1 MARGWEM
8 ETRTNFE
15 CYRTM
20 QNCFREHP
28 DIYGSELEED
38 EAPPE
43 EGAPSPSPAPPPDSG
58 DELIP
63 AAATSATLESPSPPS
78 SSLSATGSDDTD
90 RAKAAKQQVERDY
103 GEPISESEEMV
114 PKAAHDA
121 TGATGK

>member
-1 MARGWEM
+1 MK
-8 ETRTNFE
+8 TRTNFE

-38 EAPPE
+38 DAPPE

-63 AAATSATLESPSPPS
+63 AAATSATLESPSSPP

-103 GEPISESEEMV
+103 GEPISESEELV

-121 TGATGK
+121 TGNTGK